1 MLEPDPSLSSTAQAQ
16 FWEMTAHPDI
26 FIQAVLAAQAKI

>member
-1 MLEPDPSLSSTAQAQ
+1 MSEPDPSLSSPAQAQ
-16 FWEMTAHPDI
+16 LWEMIAHPGI